1 MIEGEKLLDKVKALK
16 MQYCNYW
23 RETPKGDTFQGF
35 HGFMDL
41 LLTEAIKYGYEQGE
55 SFGKYEKY
63 AEEVTD
69 KFIIQPENDRAWK
82 KELDEIM
89 QDCRNITCNSNE
101 SKTVRLL
108 GLIAEMIL
116 YRGERCMSN

>member
-1 MIEGEKLLDKVKALK
+1 MIDGEKLIGKRKALK
-16 MQYCNYW
+16 EKYCHYW
-23 RETPKGDTFQGF
+23 EETPEKDTVVGF

-63 AEEVTD
+63 AEQVTN
-69 KFIIQPENDRAWK
+69 KFVIQPENDRAWK

-89 QDCRNITCNSNE
+89 KDCRNITCNSNE

-116 YRGERCMSN
+116 YRRSE

>member
-1 MIEGEKLLDKVKALK
+1 MIEGEKLIDKVKSLK
-16 MQYCNYW
+16 KKYCSYW
-23 RETPKGDTFQGF
+23 RETPEEDTFHSF

-55 SFGKYEKY
+55 SFGKYQKY
-63 AEEVTD
+63 AEQVTD
-69 KFIIQPENDRAWK
+69 KFLIQPENDRAWK

-89 QDCRNITCNSNE
+89 QNCRNVTCNTNE

-108 GLIAEMIL
+108 GLIAEMLL
-116 YRGERCMSN
+116 YRGNK

>member
-1 MIEGEKLLDKVKALK
+1 MIEGEKLVDKVKALK
-16 MQYCNYW
+16 VKYCSYW
-23 RETPKGDTFQGF
+23 REAPEGDTFQSF

-55 SFGKYEKY
+55 SFGRYQKY
-63 AEEVTD
+63 AEQVTD
-69 KFIIQPENDRAWK
+69 KFLIQPENDRAWK

-89 QDCRNITCNSNE
+89 QNCRNVTCNSNE

-116 YRGERCMSN
+116 YR

>member
-1 MIEGEKLLDKVKALK
+1 MIDGEKLIDKRQELRKK
-16 MQYCNYW
+16 YCNYW
-23 RETPKGDTFQGF
+23 RETPEGDTFESF

-63 AEEVTD
+63 AEQVTD
-69 KFIIQPENDRAWK
+69 KFVIQPENDRVWK

-89 QDCRNITCNSNE
+89 QNCRNVTCNSNE

-108 GLIAEMIL
+108 GLIAEIIL
-116 YRGERCMSN
+116 YRRS